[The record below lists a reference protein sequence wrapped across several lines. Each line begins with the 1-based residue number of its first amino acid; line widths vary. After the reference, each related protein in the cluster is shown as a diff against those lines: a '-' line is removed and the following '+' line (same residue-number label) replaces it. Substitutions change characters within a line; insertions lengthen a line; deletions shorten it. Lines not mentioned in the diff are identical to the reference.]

1 MKMKNILIMNKKIE
15 LKKIMKLKDMS
26 KKYKN

>member
-1 MKMKNILIMNKKIE
+1 MKMKNILMMKKKIE
-15 LKKIMKLKDMS
+15 LKNIMKLIDIN

>member
-1 MKMKNILIMNKKIE
+1 MKMKNILIMKKKIE

>member
-1 MKMKNILIMNKKIE
+1 MKMKNILLMKKKIE
-15 LKKIMKLKDMS
+15 LKKITKLKDMS